1 MSSNF
6 ENLPLPVN
14 RDAQDYSRLV
24 PANSVVEIPVVGD
37 FVYCKFS
44 DGSVRVV
51 INGKSTSMESGDER
65 RSGGSTVFR
74 GVTLINDS
82 DVIKSVTFVIG
93 FGGFDRKIIQGEIT
107 AQLKIRTVSGK
118 FIDDTRQPYD
128 LDLRTVVGTG
138 LTETAGDIIAERFVD
153 GDWSNITFS
162 QGGVPASP
170 RPRFNADVDFNP
182 DVHNGVMLFCFT
194 TSGSDYRLLEIDPVG
209 KTVIKDWGR
218 ILDQGG
224 PVCCTRFGNRIF
236 LGDRARE
243 KRKVYTI
250 NSDLTE
256 TEFCNPPGKPT
267 KITVMGDGT
276 VIVAT
281 DQAGTGVQYALSRY
295 NQSGELLSTAFVDG
309 LGSGI
314 HALGHLGGNLWAG
327 GSSFNP
333 LIIDPIT
340 LETINTETYI
350 GKNEASGTLYFNY
363 AVYVQEKITQKVLFM
378 AIETITDALV
388 GKATP
393 ECENAWLGP
402 KPTRFTGV
410 RTSADITVID
420 GDKANPT
427 VTGEVLKVIFEWFI
441 GGKAPKDY
449 MDYIHA
455 VEITGSADRDGTT
468 FPAVKIQSQGQT
480 FAAAGIDDSFSQIFP
495 ISATITFDNRITK
508 L

>member
-1 MSSNF
+1 MSSEF

-24 PANSVVEIPVVGD
+24 PPNSAVEIPVVGE

-44 DGSVRVV
+44 DGSIRVV
-51 INGKSTSMESGDER
+51 INGKSTLMESGDER
-65 RSGGSTVFR
+65 RSGGSAVFR
-74 GVTLINDS
+74 GVTLINDT

-93 FGGFDRKIIQGEIT
+93 FGGFDRKIVQGEIT
-107 AQLKIRTVSGK
+107 AQLKIRTLSSE
-118 FIDDTRQPYD
+118 FIDDTRQTYD

-153 GDWSNITFS
+153 GDWSNITFL
-162 QGGVPASP
+162 QGGVLANPQ
-170 RPRFNADVDFNP
+170 PRFFAEVDFNK
-182 DVHNGVMLFCFT
+182 DVHNGVMLLCYT

-218 ILDQGG
+218 IIDRGS
-224 PVCCTRFGNRIF
+224 PVCSTRFGNRIF
-236 LGDRARE
+236 VGDRASS
-243 KRKVYTI
+243 KGKVYTI
-250 NSDLTE
+250 NADRTE
-256 TEFCNPPGKPT
+256 TEFCNPPGNPT
-267 KITVMGDGT
+267 DITVMGDGT

-281 DQAGTGVQYALSRY
+281 DQTGTGVQYSLSRY
-295 NQSGELLSTAFVDG
+295 NQSGELLSTAFVNG

-327 GSSFNP
+327 GSTFNP
-333 LIIDPIT
+333 LIIDPVT
-340 LETINTETYI
+340 LETINTETYS
-350 GKNEASGTLYFNY
+350 GKNEATGTLYFNY
-363 AVYVQEKITQKVLFM
+363 AVYVQQKITQKVLFM
-378 AIETITDALV
+378 AIKTITNALV

-393 ECENAWLGP
+393 VCENAWLGP
-402 KPTRFTGV
+402 RPTRFTGV

-427 VTGEVLKVIFEWFI
+427 VTGEVLKVIFEWYL
-441 GGKAPKDY
+441 GTNAPVDY

-455 VEITGSADRDGTT
+455 VEITGSADSDGTT